1 MEEED
6 LMREQGEE
14 NIFSWHGGG
23 GGGRCVYDSGVVSGF
38 TYLTAFQELT
48 ELPGNRSWGEVELP
62 LWYRDIASWGERC
75 SEASLPPE
83 AWPTSPA

>member
-1 MEEED
+1 MVAV
-6 LMREQGEE
+6 
-14 NIFSWHGGG
+14 

-62 LWYRDIASWGERC
+62 LRYRDIAS
-75 SEASLPPE
+75 
-83 AWPTSPA
+83 